1 VAQATNRIYLAA
13 GPVLRAQDNR
23 RRDPSQTPTSHRPEA
38 GASWNGSRSNRGL
51 SVALV
56 HDYLLVMRGAERTFA
71 AMAAIWPEAPI
82 YTLLYDEAGT
92 GGVFR
97 GRDVHTSY
105 LQRLHVRQSG
115 FRRLLPLFPRAAE
128 RLPVQAYDLILS
140 SSSAFAH
147 GVRPGPDAKHICYCH
162 TPFRY
167 PWFEEQGALEE
178 ASPLIRPALR
188 RVLRR
193 LRDWDR
199 RVSRRVTRYVANSQS
214 TRARIRAA
222 WDRESALVHPP
233 VDIDRF
239 SIGTPA
245 DYLLVVTELVRHKR
259 VDVALEAARRAKR
272 RIKVVGAGPELSR
285 LRDGFGGSAE
295 FLGRIPDD
303 ELTELYAGA
312 LALVVPGVEEFGIA
326 AVEAQAAGR
335 PVVAAAAGGVL
346 ETVLP
351 GRTGV
356 LVPPGDVDALAHALH
371 ETPFDDFDPNVIKTN
386 TDFFSPV
393 AFQRRLAAEV
403 ERTLAEAGFEAT
415 APAYRAP
422 SKTSLGAPHSVE
434 GGA

>member
-1 VAQATNRIYLAA
+1 MDLVA
-13 GPVLRAQDNR
+13 GPLLHARDNR
-23 RRDPSQTPTSHRPEA
+23 RRDPSQPPTSRRPEA
-38 GASWNGSRSNRGL
+38 GANGSACRSNRRL
-51 SVALV
+51 SIALV

-71 AMAAIWPEAPI
+71 AMAATWPEAPI

-105 LQRLHVRQSG
+105 LQKLRVRQSG

-128 RLPVQAYDLILS
+128 HLPVQEYDLILS

-147 GVRPGPDAKHICYCH
+147 GARPGPDAKHICYCH

-167 PWFEEQGALEE
+167 PWFEEKGALEE
-178 ASPLIRPALR
+178 ASPLLRPALR
-188 RVLRR
+188 RVLGG
-193 LRDWDR
+193 LRDWDM

-222 WDRESALVHPP
+222 WDRESVLVHPP

-239 SIGTPA
+239 SIGTPE

-272 RIKVVGAGPELSR
+272 RIKVVGAGPELNR
-285 LRDGFGGSAE
+285 LRDAFGGSAE
-295 FLGRIPDD
+295 FLGRVPDD
-303 ELTELYAGA
+303 ELTELYAHA

-335 PVVAAAAGGVL
+335 PVVAAAAGGAL
-346 ETVLP
+346 ETVRP

-356 LVPPGDVDALAHALH
+356 LVPPGDVDALAHALRD
-371 ETPFDDFDPNVIKTN
+371 TPFDDFDPNVIKAN
-386 TDFFSPV
+386 TGFFSLA

-403 ERTLAEAGFEAT
+403 ERTLSKEGSDG
-415 APAYRAP
+415 APKYPAP
-422 SKTSLGAPHSVE
+422 STTSVGASYPVV
-434 GGA
+434 GNA

>member
-1 VAQATNRIYLAA
+1 L
-13 GPVLRAQDNR
+13 LHAQDNR
-23 RRDPSQTPTSHRPEA
+23 RRDPSQTPTSRRPEA
-38 GASWNGSRSNRGL
+38 GANGNDRGL
-51 SVALV
+51 NRRPSVALV

-71 AMAAIWPEAPI
+71 AMAAAWPEAPI

-105 LQRLHVRQSG
+105 LQKIHAHQSG

-128 RLPVQAYDLILS
+128 HLPMQDYDLILS

-147 GVRPGPDAKHICYCH
+147 GVRVGPDAKHICYCH

-167 PWFEEQGALEE
+167 AWFEEQLALEE
-178 ASPLIRPALR
+178 ARPLMGPAVR
-188 RVLRR
+188 RVLGR

-199 RVSRRVTRYVANSQS
+199 RVSRRVSRYVANSEA

-233 VDIDRF
+233 VDVDRF
-239 SIGTPA
+239 SIGTPE

-272 RIKVVGAGPELSR
+272 RIKVVGAGPELNR
-285 LRDGFGGSAE
+285 LRDEFGGSAE
-295 FLGRIPDD
+295 FLGRVPDD
-303 ELTELYAGA
+303 ELTDLYGSA
-312 LALVVPGVEEFGIA
+312 LALLVPGVEEFGIA

-346 ETVLP
+346 ETVMP

-356 LVPPGDVDALAHALH
+356 LVPPGDVDALIRALRD
-371 ETPFDDFDPNVIKTN
+371 TAFDDFDPNVIKAN
-386 TDFFSPV
+386 TSSFST
-393 AFQRRLAAEV
+393 ATFQRRLAAEV
-403 ERTLAEAGFEAT
+403 ERTLAEEGSEA
-415 APAYRAP
+415 AP
-422 SKTSLGAPHSVE
+422 SAYLPLSVTSGARYPV
-434 GGA
+434 GGST

>member
-1 VAQATNRIYLAA
+1 VAKATNRTDLVA
-13 GPVLRAQDNR
+13 GPLLHARDNR
-23 RRDPSQTPTSHRPEA
+23 RRDPSQIPTSRRPEA
-38 GASWNGSRSNRGL
+38 GANRSACRSNRRL

-71 AMAAIWPEAPI
+71 AMAAAWPEAPI

-97 GRDVHTSY
+97 GRDVHSSY
-105 LQRLHVRQSG
+105 LQKLRVNQSG
-115 FRRLLPLFPRAAE
+115 FRRMLPLFPRAAE
-128 RLPVQAYDLILS
+128 RLPVQEYDLILS

-167 PWFEEQGALEE
+167 AWFEEQTALEE
-178 ASPLIRPALR
+178 AIPLMRPALR
-188 RVLRR
+188 RVLGR

-199 RVSRRVTRYVANSQS
+199 RVSRHVTRYVANSQS

-222 WDRESALVHPP
+222 WDRESVLVHPP

-239 SIGTPA
+239 SIGTPE

-285 LRDGFGGSAE
+285 LRDEFGGSAE

-346 ETVLP
+346 ETVIP

-403 ERTLAEAGFEAT
+403 ERTLAEAASEAT
-415 APAYRAP
+415 APAYLAP
-422 SKTSLGAPHSVE
+422 SKTSLGAPQSVE
-434 GGA
+434 GSA

>member
-1 VAQATNRIYLAA
+1 MLHAH
-13 GPVLRAQDNR
+13 DNR
-23 RRDPSQTPTSHRPEA
+23 RRDPSQPPTSRRPEA
-38 GASWNGSRSNRGL
+38 GANGSACRSNRRL

-71 AMAAIWPEAPI
+71 AMAATWPEAPI

-97 GRDVHTSY
+97 GRDVHASY
-105 LQRLHVRQSG
+105 LQKLRVRQSG

-128 RLPVQAYDLILS
+128 HLPVQEYDLILS

-167 PWFEEQGALEE
+167 PWFEEQGVLEE
-178 ASPLIRPALR
+178 ASPLMRPALR
-188 RVLRR
+188 RVLGR
-193 LRDWDR
+193 LRDWDM

-239 SIGTPA
+239 SIGTPE

-259 VDVALEAARRAKR
+259 VDIALEAARRAKR
-272 RIKVVGAGPELSR
+272 RVKVVGAGPELNR
-285 LRDGFGGSAE
+285 LRDEFGGSAE
-295 FLGRIPDD
+295 FLGRVPDD

-335 PVVAAAAGGVL
+335 PVVAAAAGGAL
-346 ETVLP
+346 ETVMP
-351 GRTGV
+351 RRTGV
-356 LVPPGDVDALAHALH
+356 LVPPGDVDALALALRD
-371 ETPFDDFDPNVIKTN
+371 TPFDDFDPHVIKAN
-386 TDFFSPV
+386 TDFFSLA

-403 ERTLAEAGFEAT
+403 ERTLAEAGSEAT
-415 APAYRAP
+415 PPAYRAV
-422 SKTSLGAPHSVE
+422 SKTSLGPRHSVE
-434 GGA
+434 GSA